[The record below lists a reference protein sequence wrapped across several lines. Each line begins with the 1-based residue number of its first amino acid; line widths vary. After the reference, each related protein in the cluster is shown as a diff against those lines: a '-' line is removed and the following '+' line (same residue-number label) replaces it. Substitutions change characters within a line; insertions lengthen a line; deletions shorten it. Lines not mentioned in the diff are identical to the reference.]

1 MMSVGGVE
9 LGDNMI
15 LSGLDADR
23 VAITVER
30 SDEGVAQ
37 ILIAN
42 IEGGERLELEG
53 YITFE
58 TEERLLALSA
68 SGVPVELIHPRRN
81 GSVLIEGVTM
91 EDWVGYNNPLP
102 SDWRVGTIRL
112 IGV

>member
-1 MMSVGGVE
+1 MSSVGGID
-9 LGDNMI
+9 LGAHMVI
-15 LSGLDADR
+15 VGLDADR
-23 VAITVER
+23 VAITIER

-42 IEGGERLELEG
+42 IEGGEQLGLKG

-58 TEERLLALSA
+58 TESELLDLSA
-68 SGVPVELIHPRRN
+68 AGVPVELIHPRRT

-91 EDWVGYNNPLP
+91 EDWFEYANPDP
-102 SDWRVGTIRL
+102 EDFRVGTIRL

>member
-1 MMSVGGVE
+1 MMSVGGVN

-23 VAITVER
+23 VAITIER

-42 IEGGERLELEG
+42 IEGGELLQLGG

-58 TEERLLALSA
+58 TEEKLLALSA
-68 SGVPVELIHPRRN
+68 AGVPVELIHPRRT
-81 GSVLIEGVTM
+81 GQVLIEGVDM
-91 EDWVGYNNPLP
+91 EDWIKYNNPLP
-102 SDWRVGTIRL
+102 SNWRVGTIRL